1 MDDTT
6 MHGSTRFVLTAVAS
20 LVLVALGGV
29 AQAQYPSPRPP
40 VNFIYPQAP
49 DMKGPGFYWANS
61 QGMAYG
67 PSYYVRPCHMPFQG
81 MVLAPQMSSG
91 SAGPGSGM
99 AGFPGVPYNPFVRSP
114 RDFFMHE

>member
-1 MDDTT
+1 
-6 MHGSTRFVLTAVAS
+6 MHGSTRLVLIAVAS
-20 LVLVALGGV
+20 LALVALGGE
-29 AQAQYPSPRPP
+29 AQAQYPSPRPL

-49 DMKGPGFYWANS
+49 DMRGPGFYWSNDM
-61 QGMAYG
+61 GMAYG

-81 MVLAPQMSSG
+81 MVLAPQMNTG
-91 SAGPGSGM
+91 CGPYGAGM